1 MEPKARIETWLGE
14 GAWRTAAFHKVGQ
27 AIQLRTRLLPQVFEG
42 NPTKVDISSSRKVR
56 TIQWGSDVF
65 VAGNFSATETLTVT
79 IPEGKWYNYYEQV
92 EQTETTV
99 TLIPGA
105 LLILTGTPQVLP
117 TMRPCYSFYT
127 DVEDV
132 LLPQV
137 TDILPPYNVEVYTL
151 SGQLIQRQT
160 NAMNADLT
168 GLNNGLYLVKI
179 EKNGQKLVKKV
190 IR

>member
-1 MEPKARIETWLGE
+1 M
-14 GAWRTAAFHKVGQ
+14 
-27 AIQLRTRLLPQVFEG
+27 
-42 NPTKVDISSSRKVR
+42 
-56 TIQWGSDVF
+56 F

-132 LLPQV
+132 ILPPV
-137 TDILPPYNVEVYTL
+137 IDILPPYNVEVYTL

-179 EKNGQKLVKKV
+179 EKNGQKQVKKV

>member
-1 MEPKARIETWLGE
+1 
-14 GAWRTAAFHKVGQ
+14 
-27 AIQLRTRLLPQVFEG
+27 
-42 NPTKVDISSSRKVR
+42 
-56 TIQWGSDVF
+56 
-65 VAGNFSATETLTVT
+65 
-79 IPEGKWYNYYEQV
+79 
-92 EQTETTV
+92 
-99 TLIPGA
+99 
-105 LLILTGTPQVLP
+105 
-117 TMRPCYSFYT
+117 MRPCYSFYT

-132 LLPQV
+132 ILPPV
-137 TDILPPYNVEVYTL
+137 IDILPPYNVEVYTL